1 VYNKNKFDNDFLLE
15 GLKMS
20 VDVESEAMLEEKFI
34 EQLQRMGYE
43 RIKIKNEEQLNA
55 NFKKQLEK
63 LNKKELN
70 GSRITDEEFE
80 RILIYLDSGS
90 IFDKADKLRDEYTIK
105 RDNEPSVSIKF
116 LNQKD
121 WCKNIFQVSNQI
133 TMRSKH
139 EYRYDVTILINGL
152 PLVQVELK
160 RRSVAISEAFNQV
173 KKYMKYSYKNL
184 FGYIQIF
191 IVSNGLETKY
201 FANRRPEDVNFGYT
215 FYWKDKNNENIHSL
229 EQFTEDF
236 LEKCNIAK
244 MISKFMVLNE
254 STKELMVL
262 RAYQKYAVDA
272 VLEQALENKRN
283 GYVYHT
289 TGSGK
294 TLTSFKVSQ
303 LLSEEPSIHKVIFV
317 VDRRDLND
325 QTNKEFNKFCPK
337 CVGTSEHT
345 GALVKNLLSDKN
357 KLITT
362 TIQKLAI
369 AVNRKHTKK
378 KLEKIKD
385 ENIILIYDECHRSQF
400 GKMQQ
405 DISNFFKNSLS
416 YGFTG
421 TPIFEENA
429 KGLKTT
435 KTIFGDRLHTYMIKD
450 AIADHNV
457 LGFSIDYYNTLK
469 MKEGVIDEEV
479 YSIKINE
486 AYASEER
493 LNLIVDHIL
502 DSYNAKTKDREFN
515 AIFAVSQK
523 TKDNPSGFIHDY
535 YKLFKEKIKERN
547 IDFKL
552 ATIFTYAANEN
563 LDEKEKHSQ
572 ELLDEYM
579 ADYNK
584 MFGTNFNTE
593 TMREYHRDVCK
604 RMKTREIDLLLVINM
619 FLTGFDSK
627 LLNTLYVDKNL
638 EYHGLLQA
646 FSRTNRIYNAH
657 KSHGNIVCYRPLHK
671 EVDKA
676 IALFSNNSPP
686 EDIFIEPYK
695 KLVEIFNN
703 DLKELHKL
711 VKSAQEVYKLQ
722 SEKQQLK
729 FVVGFKKLMKTK
741 NKLDTYLEFT
751 FNDLDLEEQD
761 YEDFTG
767 AYLNIKEKVDQRKK
781 TTGGGTTILDDIDFE
796 LEYLKTDKINVDYIL
811 ELLENMNI
819 TDNPKK
825 GREKIVKMMENTVHL
840 RSKIKLM
847 EKFMDS
853 ELRRIKEND
862 LNIKEEFDNFVN
874 NERRQ
879 AICDLIDEE
888 QLSEEIT
895 RELLSEYEFSEKLDE
910 QLIREAFKDK
920 TLKYRDRKAKIK
932 KVKEEILDIF
942 DVFDLNR

>member
-1 VYNKNKFDNDFLLE
+1 
-15 GLKMS
+15 M
-20 VDVESEAMLEEKFI
+20 DVESEQMLEEKFI
-34 EQLQRMGYE
+34 EQLQSMGYE
-43 RIKIKNEEQLNA
+43 RIKIKNEDQLNS

-70 GSRITDEEFE
+70 GNPITDEEFE
-80 RILIYLDSGS
+80 RILTYLDSGS

-105 RDNEPSVSIKF
+105 RDNGMSVSIKF
-116 LNQKD
+116 LNPD
-121 WCKNIFQVSNQI
+121 WCRNIFQVSNQI

-201 FANRRPEDVNFGYT
+201 FANSRPEDINFGYT
-215 FYWKDKNNENIHSL
+215 FYWKDKENKNIHSL
-229 EQFTEDF
+229 ESFTEDF

-254 STKELMVL
+254 SSKQLMVL

-272 VLEQALENKRN
+272 VLQQALENKLN

-303 LLSEEPSIHKVIFV
+303 LLAEEPSIHKVIFV

-369 AVNRKHTKK
+369 AVNRKHTRK

-385 ENIILIYDECHRSQF
+385 ENIILIFDECHRSQF
-400 GKMQQ
+400 GKMHQ
-405 DISNFFKNSLS
+405 DISSFFENCLS

-421 TPIFEENA
+421 TPIFEENSM
-429 KGLKTT
+429 GLKTT
-435 KTIFGDRLHTYMIKD
+435 KTIFGKRLHTYMIKD

-457 LGFSIDYYNTLK
+457 LGFSIDYYQTLK
-469 MKEGVIDEEV
+469 MKDDIVDEEV

-486 AYASEER
+486 AYASKER

-535 YKLFKEKIKERN
+535 YKLFKDKIKERKL
-547 IDFKL
+547 DFKV
-552 ATIFTYAANEN
+552 ATIFTYAPNEN
-563 LDEKEKHSQ
+563 FDETGKHSQ

-579 ADYNK
+579 ADYNA

-593 TMREYHRDVCK
+593 TMGEYHRDVCK

-646 FSRTNRIYNAH
+646 FSRTNRICNPH
-657 KSHGNIVCYRPLHK
+657 KSHGNIVCYRPLHD

-676 IALFSNNSPP
+676 IALFSNNSPS
-686 EDIFIEPYK
+686 EDIFIPPYE

-711 VKSAQEVYKLQ
+711 VKKAQEVYELQ

-729 FVVGFKKLMKTK
+729 FVLGFKKLMKTK

-751 FNDLDLEEQD
+751 FNDLKLNEQE

-767 AYLNIKEKVDQRKK
+767 AYLHIKEIVDNHEKGGK
-781 TTGGGTTILDDIDFE
+781 GGKGGTTILEDIDFE
-796 LEYLKTDKINVDYIL
+796 LDLLRTDKINVDYIL
-811 ELLENMNI
+811 ELLDNMNI
-819 TDNPKK
+819 TDKYDK
-825 GREKIVKMMENTVHL
+825 EREKIVRMMENTVHL

-853 ELRRIKEND
+853 ELNRIKDNN
-862 LNIKEEFDNFVN
+862 LNIKEEFDNFIN
-874 NERRQ
+874 KERRQ

-888 QLSEEIT
+888 ELIEEIT
-895 RELLSEYEFSEKLDE
+895 REVLSEYEFSEKLDE
-910 QLIREAFKDK
+910 KLIREAFKDK
-920 TLKYRDRKAKIK
+920 TLKYKDRKAKIK
-932 KVKEEILDIF
+932 KVKDEISEIF
-942 DVFDLNR
+942 EMFDFE

>member
-1 VYNKNKFDNDFLLE
+1 
-15 GLKMS
+15 M
-20 VDVESEAMLEEKFI
+20 DVESEQMLEEKFI
-34 EQLQRMGYE
+34 EQLQSMGYE
-43 RIKIKNEEQLNA
+43 RIKIKNEDQLNS

-70 GSRITDEEFE
+70 GNPITDEEFE
-80 RILIYLDSGS
+80 RILTYLDSGS

-105 RDNEPSVSIKF
+105 RDNGMSVSIKF
-116 LNQKD
+116 LNPD
-121 WCKNIFQVSNQI
+121 WCRNIFQVSNQI

-201 FANRRPEDVNFGYT
+201 FANSRPEDINFGYT
-215 FYWKDKNNENIHSL
+215 FYWKDKENKNIHSL
-229 EQFTEDF
+229 ESFTEDF

-254 STKELMVL
+254 SSKQLMVL

-272 VLEQALENKRN
+272 VLEQALENKLN

-303 LLSEEPSIHKVIFV
+303 LLAEEPSIHKVIFV

-369 AVNRKHTKK
+369 AVNRKHTRK

-385 ENIILIYDECHRSQF
+385 ENIILIFDECHRSQF
-400 GKMQQ
+400 GKMHQ
-405 DISNFFKNSLS
+405 DISSFFENCLS

-421 TPIFEENA
+421 TPIFEENSM
-429 KGLKTT
+429 GLKTT
-435 KTIFGDRLHTYMIKD
+435 KTIFGKRLHTYMIKD

-457 LGFSIDYYNTLK
+457 LGFSIDYYQTLK
-469 MKEGVIDEEV
+469 MKDDIVDEEV

-486 AYASEER
+486 AYASKER

-535 YKLFKEKIKERN
+535 YKLFKDKIKERKL
-547 IDFKL
+547 DFKV
-552 ATIFTYAANEN
+552 ATIFTYAPNEN
-563 LDEKEKHSQ
+563 FDETGKHSQ

-579 ADYNK
+579 ADYNA

-593 TMREYHRDVCK
+593 TMGEYHRDVCK

-646 FSRTNRIYNAH
+646 FSRTNRICNPH
-657 KSHGNIVCYRPLHK
+657 KSHGNIVCYRPLHD

-676 IALFSNNSPP
+676 IALFSNNSPS
-686 EDIFIEPYK
+686 EDIFIPPYE

-711 VKSAQEVYKLQ
+711 VKKAQEVYELQ

-729 FVVGFKKLMKTK
+729 FVLGFKKLMKTK

-751 FNDLDLEEQD
+751 FNDLKLNEQE

-767 AYLNIKEKVDQRKK
+767 AYLHIKEIVDNHEKGGK
-781 TTGGGTTILDDIDFE
+781 GGKGGTTILEDIDFE
-796 LEYLKTDKINVDYIL
+796 LDLLRTDKINVDYIL
-811 ELLENMNI
+811 ELLDNMNI
-819 TDNPKK
+819 TDKYDK
-825 GREKIVKMMENTVHL
+825 EREKIVRMMENTVHL

-853 ELRRIKEND
+853 ELNRIKDNN
-862 LNIKEEFDNFVN
+862 LNIKEEFDNFIN
-874 NERRQ
+874 KERRQ

-888 QLSEEIT
+888 ELIEEIT
-895 RELLSEYEFSEKLDE
+895 REVLSEYEFSEKLDE
-910 QLIREAFKDK
+910 KLIREAFKDK
-920 TLKYRDRKAKIK
+920 TLKYKDRKAKIK
-932 KVKEEILDIF
+932 KVKDEISEIF
-942 DVFDLNR
+942 KMFDFE

>member
-1 VYNKNKFDNDFLLE
+1 
-15 GLKMS
+15 MA
-20 VDVESEAMLEEKFI
+20 VDVESEAMLEDKFI
-34 EQLQRMGYE
+34 KQLQGMGYE
-43 RIKIKNEEQLNA
+43 FIKIKNEEELNA
-55 NFKKQLEK
+55 NFKIQLEK

-70 GSRITDEEFE
+70 GKPLTDDEFE

-90 IFDKADKLRDEYTIK
+90 VFDKADKLRDEYTIK
-105 RDNEPSVSIKF
+105 RDNKMSVSIKF

-133 TMRSKH
+133 TMRGSH
-139 EYRYDVTILINGL
+139 ENRYDVTILINGL

-160 RRSVAISEAFNQV
+160 RRSIAISEAFNQV
-173 KKYMKYSYKNL
+173 KRYMKTSYKNL

-191 IVSNGLETKY
+191 IVSNGLYTKY
-201 FANRRPEDVNFGYT
+201 FANGRPNDVDFGYT
-215 FYWKDKNNENIHSL
+215 FYWKDKNNNNIYPL
-229 EQFTEDF
+229 NEFTEDF

-272 VLEQALENKRN
+272 VLTQALENKKN

-303 LLSEEPSIHKVIFV
+303 LLAEEPSIYKVIFV

-357 KLITT
+357 PLITT

-369 AVNRKHTKK
+369 AVNRKHTCK
-378 KLEKIKD
+378 KLERIRDK
-385 ENIILIYDECHRSQF
+385 NIVFIYDECHRSQF

-429 KGLKTT
+429 MGNKTT
-435 KTIFGDRLHTYMIKD
+435 KTIFGERLHTYMIKD
-450 AIADHNV
+450 AIADYNV

-469 MKEGVIDEEV
+469 IKDGVIDEKV
-479 YSIKINE
+479 PSIKINE
-486 AYASEER
+486 AYAHKDR

-502 DSYNAKTKDREFN
+502 DSYNVKTKDREFN

-523 TKDNPSGFIHDY
+523 TKDNPTGFIHDY

-547 IDFKL
+547 LDFKI
-552 ATIFTYAANEN
+552 ATIFTYAPNEN
-563 LDEKEKHSQ
+563 FDDREKHSQ

-579 ADYNK
+579 ADYNE
-584 MFGTNFNTE
+584 MFGTNFDTE
-593 TMREYHRDVCK
+593 TMGEYHRDVCK
-604 RMKTREIDLLLVINM
+604 RMKNREIDLLLVINM

-646 FSRTNRIYNAH
+646 FSRTNRICNPR
-657 KSHGNIVCYRPLHK
+657 KSHGNIVCYRPLQEK
-671 EVDKA
+671 VDEA
-676 IALFSNNSPP
+676 IALFSNNAPS
-686 EDIFIEPYK
+686 EDILLPTYK
-695 KLVEIFNN
+695 ALVKRFNEDLDRLYKLVQT
-703 DLKELHKL
+703 
-711 VKSAQEVYKLQ
+711 AQDAYNLQ
-722 SEKQQLK
+722 SESKK
-729 FVVGFKKLMKTK
+729 KDFVLAFKKLIKTK
-741 NKLDTYLEFT
+741 NKLETFVEFS
-751 FNDLDLEEQD
+751 FDDLNIDEQE

-767 AYLNIKEKVDQRKK
+767 AYLNIKE
-781 TTGGGTTILDDIDFE
+781 TGADGGDGPGGISILDDIDFE
-796 LEYLKTDKINVDYIL
+796 LDLLRNDKINVDYIL

-819 TDNPKK
+819 KDNYDKE
-825 GREKIVKMMENTVHL
+825 RERIVKMMENTVNL

-847 EKFMDS
+847 EKFMDY
-853 ELRRIKEND
+853 ELNHIRGKG
-862 LNIKEEFDNFVN
+862 LNIKEEFDTFIQ

-888 QLSEEIT
+888 ELIEEVT
-895 RELLSEYEFSEKLDE
+895 CDLLSEYEFSEKLDE

-920 TLKYRDRKAKIK
+920 TLKYKDRKAKIR
-932 KVKEEILDIF
+932 KVKEEILAIF
-942 DVFDLNR
+942 DMFNFE

>member
-1 VYNKNKFDNDFLLE
+1 
-15 GLKMS
+15 MP
-20 VDVESEAMLEEKFI
+20 VDVESEKMLEDKFI
-34 EQLQRMGYE
+34 KQLQGMGYE
-43 RIKIKNEEQLNA
+43 FIKIKNEEELNA
-55 NFKKQLEK
+55 NFKIQLEK

-70 GSRITDEEFE
+70 GKPLTDDEFE

-90 IFDKADKLRDEYTIK
+90 VFDKADKLRDEYTIK
-105 RDNEPSVSIKF
+105 RDNEMSVSIKF

-133 TMRSKH
+133 TMRGTH
-139 EYRYDVTILINGL
+139 ENRYDVTILINGL

-160 RRSVAISEAFNQV
+160 RRSIAISEAFNQV
-173 KKYMKYSYKNL
+173 KRYMKTSYKNL

-191 IVSNGLETKY
+191 IVSNGLYTKY
-201 FANRRPEDVNFGYT
+201 FANGRPNDVDFGYT
-215 FYWKDKNNENIHSL
+215 FYWKDKDNNNIYPL
-229 EQFTEDF
+229 NEFTEDF

-272 VLEQALENKRN
+272 VLTQALENKKN

-303 LLSEEPSIHKVIFV
+303 LLAEEPSIYKVIFV

-357 KLITT
+357 PLITT

-369 AVNRKHTKK
+369 AVNRKHTSK
-378 KLEKIKD
+378 KLEKIRDK
-385 ENIILIYDECHRSQF
+385 NIIFIYDECHRSQF

-429 KGLKTT
+429 MGHKTT
-435 KTIFGDRLHTYMIKD
+435 KTIFGERLHTYMIKD
-450 AIADHNV
+450 AIADYNV

-469 MKEGVIDEEV
+469 IKEGVIDEKV
-479 YSIKINE
+479 HSIKINE
-486 AYASEER
+486 AYAHKDR

-502 DSYNAKTKDREFN
+502 DSYNVKTKDSEFN

-523 TKDNPSGFIHDY
+523 TKDNPTGFIHDY

-547 IDFKL
+547 LNFKI
-552 ATIFTYAANEN
+552 ATIFTYAPNEN
-563 LDEKEKHSQ
+563 FDDREKHSQ

-579 ADYNK
+579 VDYNE
-584 MFGTNFNTE
+584 MFGTNFDTE
-593 TMREYHRDVCK
+593 TMGEYHRDVCK
-604 RMKTREIDLLLVINM
+604 RMKNREIDLLLVINM

-646 FSRTNRIYNAH
+646 FSRTNRICNPR
-657 KSHGNIVCYRPLHK
+657 KSHGNIVCYRPLQEK
-671 EVDKA
+671 VDEA
-676 IALFSNNSPP
+676 IALFSNNAPS
-686 EDIFIEPYK
+686 EDILLPTYK
-695 KLVEIFNN
+695 A
-703 DLKELHKL
+703 L
-711 VKSAQEVYKLQ
+711 VKRFNEDLDRLYELVQTAQDAYNLQ
-722 SEKQQLK
+722 SESKK
-729 FVVGFKKLMKTK
+729 KDFVLAFKKLIKTK
-741 NKLDTYLEFT
+741 NKLETFVEFS
-751 FNDLDLEEQD
+751 FNDLNIDEQE

-767 AYLNIKEKVDQRKK
+767 AYLNIKE
-781 TTGGGTTILDDIDFE
+781 TGTDGGYGAGGISILDDIDFE
-796 LEYLKTDKINVDYIL
+796 LDLLRNDKINVDYIL

-819 TDNPKK
+819 KDNYDKE
-825 GREKIVKMMENTVHL
+825 RERIVKMMENTVNL

-847 EKFMDS
+847 EKFMDY
-853 ELRRIKEND
+853 ELNHIRGKG
-862 LNIKEEFDNFVN
+862 LNIKEEFDTFIQ
-874 NERRQ
+874 NEKRQ

-888 QLSEEIT
+888 ELIEEVT
-895 RELLSEYEFSEKLDE
+895 RDLLSEYEFSEKLDE

-920 TLKYRDRKAKIK
+920 TLKYKDRKAKIR
-932 KVKEEILDIF
+932 KVKDEILAIF
-942 DVFDLNR
+942 DMFNFE

>member
-1 VYNKNKFDNDFLLE
+1 
-15 GLKMS
+15 MA

-34 EQLQRMGYE
+34 EQLQSMGYE
-43 RIKIKNEEQLNA
+43 RIKIKNEEELNA
-55 NFKKQLEK
+55 NFKLQLEK
-63 LNKKELN
+63 LNKKVLN
-70 GSRITDEEFE
+70 GKPLTDEEFE

-90 IFDKADKLRDEYTIK
+90 VFDKATKLRDEYTIK
-105 RDNEPSVSIKF
+105 RDGEMSVSIQF

-133 TMRSKH
+133 TMRDKH

-160 RRSVAISEAFNQV
+160 RRSLAISQAFNQV

-191 IVSNGLETKY
+191 IISNGQETKY
-201 FANRRPEDVNFGYT
+201 FANGRPSEINFGYT
-215 FYWKDKNNENIHSL
+215 FYWKKPDNTNIHLLSD
-229 EQFTEDF
+229 FTEDF

-254 STKELMVL
+254 SSKELMVL

-272 VLEQALENKRN
+272 VLEHALEHKKN
-283 GYVYHT
+283 GYVWHT

-303 LLSEEPSIHKVIFV
+303 LLAEEPSIHKVIFV

-362 TIQKLAI
+362 TIQKLSI
-369 AVNRKHTKK
+369 AVNRKSSRK

-400 GKMQQ
+400 GKMHS
-405 DISNFFKNSLS
+405 DITSFFENCLS

-421 TPIFEENA
+421 TPIFAENA
-429 KGLKTT
+429 MGFKTT
-435 KTIFGDRLHTYMIKD
+435 KSIFGDLLHTYMIKD
-450 AIADHNV
+450 AIADYNV
-457 LGFSIDYYNTLK
+457 LGFSIDYYKTLK
-469 MKEGVIDEEV
+469 MKEGIVDKEV
-479 YSIKINE
+479 SSIKINE
-486 AYASEER
+486 AYAHPTR
-493 LNLIVDHIL
+493 LNMIVDHIL
-502 DSYNAKTKDREFN
+502 DSYDAKTKDREFN

-535 YKLFKEKIKERN
+535 YKLFKEKIAERKL
-547 IDFKL
+547 DFKL
-552 ATIFTYAANEN
+552 ATIFTYAPNEN

-579 ADYNK
+579 ADYNA
-584 MFGTNFNTE
+584 MFGTNFDTE
-593 TMREYHRDVCK
+593 TMREYHRDICK
-604 RMKTREIDLLLVINM
+604 RMKSREIDLLMVINM

-646 FSRTNRIYNAH
+646 FSRTNRICNPR
-657 KSHGNIVCYRPLHK
+657 KSHGNIVCYRPLHE

-676 IALFSNNSPP
+676 IALFSQGDSGDVILPSYEDLVKLFNS
-686 EDIFIEPYK
+686 DLK
-695 KLVEIFNN
+695 KLYQ
-703 DLKELHKL
+703 L
-711 VKSAQEVYKLQ
+711 VKTAQEVYQLQ
-722 SEKQQLK
+722 SEKQK
-729 FVVGFKKLMKTK
+729 ESFINGFKKLIKTK
-741 NKLDTYLEFT
+741 NKLDTFEEFT
-751 FNDLDLEEQD
+751 FDDLDITQQE

-767 AYLNIKEKVDQRKK
+767 AYLNFSGSGG
-781 TTGGGTTILDDIDFE
+781 TGGIPGESILNDIDFE
-796 LEYLKTDKINVDYIL
+796 LDLLKTDKINVDYIL
-811 ELLENMNI
+811 ELLENINI
-819 TDNPKK
+819 TDNFEKEK
-825 GREKIVKMMENTVHL
+825 GKIVRMMQNTVHL

-847 EKFMDS
+847 EKFMDYQLA
-853 ELRRIKEND
+853 EIRDND
-862 LNIKEEFDNFVN
+862 LNIKDEFDRFVQ

-895 RELLSEYEFSEKLDE
+895 REILSEYEFADKIDE
-910 QLIREAFKDK
+910 DLIESAFKDK
-920 TLKYRDRKAKIK
+920 KLKFLDKIDK
-932 KVKEEILDIF
+932 IERVKSEILEIF
-942 DVFDLNR
+942 DMFDFN

>member
-1 VYNKNKFDNDFLLE
+1 
-15 GLKMS
+15 MA
-20 VDVESEAMLEEKFI
+20 VDVESEAMLEERFI
-34 EQLQRMGYE
+34 EQLQSMGYE
-43 RIKIKNEEQLNA
+43 RIKIKNEKELNA
-55 NFKKQLEK
+55 NFKLQLEK
-63 LNKKELN
+63 LNKKVLN
-70 GSRITDEEFE
+70 GKPLTDEEFE

-90 IFDKADKLRDEYTIK
+90 VFDKATKLRDEYTIK
-105 RDNEPSVSIKF
+105 RDGEMSVSIQF

-133 TMRSKH
+133 TMRDKH

-160 RRSVAISEAFNQV
+160 RRSLAISQAFNQV

-184 FGYIQIF
+184 FGYIQLF
-191 IVSNGLETKY
+191 IVSNGQETKY
-201 FANRRPEDVNFGYT
+201 FANGRPSEINFGYT
-215 FYWKDKNNENIHSL
+215 FYWKKPDNTNIHLLSD
-229 EQFTEDF
+229 FTEDF

-254 STKELMVL
+254 SSKELMVL
-262 RAYQKYAVDA
+262 RAYQKYAVDK
-272 VLEQALENKRN
+272 VLEYALEHKKN
-283 GYVYHT
+283 GYVWHT

-303 LLSEEPSIHKVIFV
+303 LLAEEPSIHKVIFV

-362 TIQKLAI
+362 TIQKLSI
-369 AVNRKHTKK
+369 AVNRKSSRK

-400 GKMQQ
+400 GKMHS
-405 DISNFFKNSLS
+405 DITSFFENCLS

-421 TPIFEENA
+421 TPIFAENA
-429 KGLKTT
+429 MGFKTT
-435 KTIFGDRLHTYMIKD
+435 KSIFGDLLHTYMIKD
-450 AIADHNV
+450 AIADYNV
-457 LGFSIDYYNTLK
+457 LGFSIDYYKTLK
-469 MKEGVIDEEV
+469 MKEGIVDKEV
-479 YSIKINE
+479 SSIKINE
-486 AYASEER
+486 AYAHPTR
-493 LNLIVDHIL
+493 LNMIVDHIL
-502 DSYNAKTKDREFN
+502 DSYDAKTKDREFN

-535 YKLFKEKIKERN
+535 YKLFKQKIAERKS
-547 IDFKL
+547 DFKL
-552 ATIFTYAANEN
+552 ATIFTYAPNEN

-579 ADYNK
+579 ADYNA
-584 MFGTNFNTE
+584 MFGTNFDTE
-593 TMREYHRDVCK
+593 TMREYHRDICK
-604 RMKTREIDLLLVINM
+604 RMKSREIDLLMVINM

-646 FSRTNRIYNAH
+646 FSRTNRICNPR
-657 KSHGNIVCYRPLHK
+657 KSHGNIVCYRPLHE

-676 IALFSNNSPP
+676 IALFSRGDSGDVLLPSYKDLVKLFNS
-686 EDIFIEPYK
+686 DLK
-695 KLVEIFNN
+695 KLYQ
-703 DLKELHKL
+703 L
-711 VKSAQEVYKLQ
+711 VKTAQEVYQLQ
-722 SEKQQLK
+722 SEKQK
-729 FVVGFKKLMKTK
+729 ESFVNGFKKLIKTK
-741 NKLDTYLEFT
+741 NKLDTFEEFT
-751 FNDLDLEEQD
+751 FDDLDITQQE

-767 AYLNIKEKVDQRKK
+767 AYLNLSG
-781 TTGGGTTILDDIDFE
+781 GGGTGGIPGESILNDIDFE
-796 LEYLKTDKINVDYIL
+796 LDLLKTDKINVDYIL
-811 ELLENMNI
+811 ELLENINI
-819 TDNPKK
+819 TDNFEKEK
-825 GREKIVKMMENTVHL
+825 GKIVRMMQNTVHL

-847 EKFMDS
+847 EKFMDYQLA
-853 ELRRIKEND
+853 EIRDND
-862 LNIKEEFDNFVN
+862 LNIKDEFDRFVQ

-895 RELLSEYEFSEKLDE
+895 REILSEYEFADKIDE
-910 QLIREAFKDK
+910 DLIESAFKDK
-920 TLKYRDRKAKIK
+920 KLKFLDKIDK
-932 KVKEEILDIF
+932 IERVKSEILEIF
-942 DVFDLNR
+942 DMFDFN

>member
-1 VYNKNKFDNDFLLE
+1 
-15 GLKMS
+15 M
-20 VDVESEAMLEEKFI
+20 DVESEQMLEEKFI
-34 EQLQRMGYE
+34 EQLQSMGYE
-43 RIKIKNEEQLNA
+43 RIKIKNEDQLNS

-70 GSRITDEEFE
+70 GNPITDEEFE
-80 RILIYLDSGS
+80 RILTYLDSGS

-105 RDNEPSVSIKF
+105 RDNGMSVSIKF
-116 LNQKD
+116 LNPD
-121 WCKNIFQVSNQI
+121 WCRNIFQVSNQI

-201 FANRRPEDVNFGYT
+201 FANSRPEDINFGYT
-215 FYWKDKNNENIHSL
+215 FYWKDKENKNIHSL
-229 EQFTEDF
+229 ESFTEDF

-254 STKELMVL
+254 SSKELMVL

-272 VLEQALENKRN
+272 VLEQALENKLN

-303 LLSEEPSIHKVIFV
+303 LLAEEPSIHKVIFV

-369 AVNRKHTKK
+369 AVNRKHTRK

-385 ENIILIYDECHRSQF
+385 ENIILIFDECNRSQF
-400 GKMQQ
+400 GKMHQ
-405 DISNFFKNSLS
+405 DISSFFENCLS

-421 TPIFEENA
+421 TPIFEENSM
-429 KGLKTT
+429 GLKTT
-435 KTIFGDRLHTYMIKD
+435 KTIFGKRLHTYMIKD

-457 LGFSIDYYNTLK
+457 LGFSIDYYQTLK
-469 MKEGVIDEEV
+469 MKDDIVDEEV

-486 AYASEER
+486 AYASKER

-535 YKLFKEKIKERN
+535 YKLFKDKIKERKL
-547 IDFKL
+547 DFKV
-552 ATIFTYAANEN
+552 ATIFTYAPNEN
-563 LDEKEKHSQ
+563 FDETGKHSQ

-579 ADYNK
+579 ADYNA

-593 TMREYHRDVCK
+593 TMGEYHRDVCK

-646 FSRTNRIYNAH
+646 FSRTNRICNPH
-657 KSHGNIVCYRPLHK
+657 KSHGNIVCYRPLHD

-676 IALFSNNSPP
+676 IALFSNNSPS
-686 EDIFIEPYK
+686 EDIFIPPYE

-711 VKSAQEVYKLQ
+711 VKKAQEVYELQ

-729 FVVGFKKLMKTK
+729 FVLGFKKLMKTK

-751 FNDLDLEEQD
+751 FNDLKLNEQE

-767 AYLNIKEKVDQRKK
+767 AYLHIKEIVDNHEKGGK
-781 TTGGGTTILDDIDFE
+781 GGKGGTTILEDIDFE
-796 LEYLKTDKINVDYIL
+796 LDLLRTDKINVDYIL
-811 ELLENMNI
+811 ELLDNMNI
-819 TDNPKK
+819 TDKYDK
-825 GREKIVKMMENTVHL
+825 EREKIVRMMENTVHL

-853 ELRRIKEND
+853 ELNRIKDNN
-862 LNIKEEFDNFVN
+862 LNIKEEFDNFIN
-874 NERRQ
+874 KERRQ

-888 QLSEEIT
+888 ELIEEIT
-895 RELLSEYEFSEKLDE
+895 REVLSEYEFSEKLDE
-910 QLIREAFKDK
+910 KLIREAFKDK
-920 TLKYRDRKAKIK
+920 TLKYKDRKAKIK
-932 KVKEEILDIF
+932 KVKDEISEIF
-942 DVFDLNR
+942 EMFDFE

>member
-1 VYNKNKFDNDFLLE
+1 M
-15 GLKMS
+15 GI
-20 VDVESEAMLEEKFI
+20 DVESESMLEEKFI
-34 EQLQRMGYE
+34 KQLQSMGYE
-43 RIKIKNEEQLNA
+43 RIKIKNEKQLNS
-55 NFKKQLEK
+55 NFKQQLEK

-70 GSRITDEEFE
+70 GKPLTDEEFE
-80 RILIYLDSGS
+80 RILTYLDSGS
-90 IFDKADKLRDEYTIK
+90 IYDKADKLRDEYTIK
-105 RDNEPSVSIKF
+105 RDNEMSVSIKF

-191 IVSNGLETKY
+191 IISNGQETKY
-201 FANRRPEDVNFGYT
+201 FANGRPSEINFGYT
-215 FYWKDKNNENIHSL
+215 FYWKKPDNTNIHL
-229 EQFTEDF
+229 LNDFTEDF

-254 STKELMVL
+254 SSKELMVL

-272 VLEQALENKRN
+272 VLEYALEHKKN
-283 GYVYHT
+283 GYVWHT

-303 LLSEEPSIHKVIFV
+303 LLAEEPSIHKVIFV

-345 GALVKNLLSDKN
+345 GALVKNLLSDKT

-362 TIQKLAI
+362 TIQKLSIAI
-369 AVNRKHTKK
+369 NRKSSRK

-400 GKMQQ
+400 GKMHS
-405 DISNFFKNSLS
+405 DITSFFENCLS

-421 TPIFEENA
+421 TPIFAENA
-429 KGLKTT
+429 MGFKTT
-435 KTIFGDRLHTYMIKD
+435 KSIFGDLLHTYMIKD
-450 AIADHNV
+450 AIADYNV
-457 LGFSIDYYNTLK
+457 LGFSIDYYKTLK
-469 MKEGVIDEEV
+469 MKEGIVDKEV
-479 YSIKINE
+479 SSIKINE
-486 AYASEER
+486 AYAHPTR
-493 LNLIVDHIL
+493 LNMIVDHIL
-502 DSYNAKTKDREFN
+502 DSYDAKTKDREFN

-535 YKLFKEKIKERN
+535 YKLFKEKIAERKL
-547 IDFKL
+547 DFKL
-552 ATIFTYAANEN
+552 ATIFTYAPNEN
-563 LDEKEKHSQ
+563 LDDTEKHSQ

-579 ADYNK
+579 ADYNA
-584 MFGTNFNTE
+584 MFGTNFDTE
-593 TMREYHRDVCK
+593 TMREYHRDICK
-604 RMKTREIDLLLVINM
+604 RMKSREIDLLMVINM

-646 FSRTNRIYNAH
+646 FSRTNRICNPR
-657 KSHGNIVCYRPLHK
+657 KSHGNIVCYRPLHE

-676 IALFSNNSPP
+676 IALFSKGDSGDVLLPSYKDLVKLFNS
-686 EDIFIEPYK
+686 DLK
-695 KLVEIFNN
+695 KLYQ
-703 DLKELHKL
+703 L
-711 VKSAQEVYKLQ
+711 VKTAQEVYQLQ
-722 SEKQQLK
+722 SEKQQES
-729 FVVGFKKLMKTK
+729 FVNGFKKLIKTK
-741 NKLDTYLEFT
+741 NKLDTFEEFT
-751 FNDLDLEEQD
+751 FDDLDITQQE

-767 AYLNIKEKVDQRKK
+767 AYLNLSG
-781 TTGGGTTILDDIDFE
+781 GGGTGGIPGESILNDIDFE
-796 LEYLKTDKINVDYIL
+796 LDLLKTDKINVDYIL
-811 ELLENMNI
+811 ELLENINI
-819 TDNPKK
+819 TDNFEKEK
-825 GREKIVKMMENTVHL
+825 GKIVRMMQNTVHL

-847 EKFMDS
+847 EKFMDYQLA
-853 ELRRIKEND
+853 EIRDND
-862 LNIKEEFDNFVN
+862 LNIKDEFDRFVQ

-895 RELLSEYEFSEKLDE
+895 REILSEYEFADKIDE
-910 QLIREAFKDK
+910 DLIESAFKDK
-920 TLKYRDRKAKIK
+920 KLKFLDKIDK
-932 KVKEEILDIF
+932 IERVKSEILEIF
-942 DVFDLNR
+942 DMFDFN

>member
-1 VYNKNKFDNDFLLE
+1 
-15 GLKMS
+15 MA
-20 VDVESEAMLEEKFI
+20 VDVESEAMLEERFI
-34 EQLQRMGYE
+34 EQLQSMGYE
-43 RIKIKNEEQLNA
+43 RIKIKNEEELNA
-55 NFKKQLEK
+55 NFKLQLEK
-63 LNKKELN
+63 LNKKVLN
-70 GSRITDEEFE
+70 GKPLTDEEFE

-90 IFDKADKLRDEYTIK
+90 VFDKATKLRDEYTIK
-105 RDNEPSVSIKF
+105 RDGEMSVSIQF

-133 TMRSKH
+133 TMRDKH

-160 RRSVAISEAFNQV
+160 RRSLAISQAFNQV

-184 FGYIQIF
+184 FGYIQLF
-191 IVSNGLETKY
+191 IVSNGQETKY
-201 FANRRPEDVNFGYT
+201 FANGRPSEINFGYT
-215 FYWKDKNNENIHSL
+215 FYWKKPDNTNIHLLSD
-229 EQFTEDF
+229 FTEDF

-254 STKELMVL
+254 SSKELMVL
-262 RAYQKYAVDA
+262 RAYQKYAVDK
-272 VLEQALENKRN
+272 VLEYALEHKKN
-283 GYVYHT
+283 GYVWHT

-303 LLSEEPSIHKVIFV
+303 LLAEEPSIHKVIFV

-362 TIQKLAI
+362 TIQKLSI
-369 AVNRKHTKK
+369 AVNRKSSRK

-400 GKMQQ
+400 GKMHS
-405 DISNFFKNSLS
+405 DITSFFENCLS

-421 TPIFEENA
+421 TPIFAENA
-429 KGLKTT
+429 MGFKTT
-435 KTIFGDRLHTYMIKD
+435 KSIFGDLLHTYMIKD
-450 AIADHNV
+450 AIADYNV
-457 LGFSIDYYNTLK
+457 LGFSIDYYKTLK
-469 MKEGVIDEEV
+469 MKEGIVDKEV
-479 YSIKINE
+479 SSIKINE
-486 AYASEER
+486 AYAHPTR
-493 LNLIVDHIL
+493 LNMIVDHIL
-502 DSYNAKTKDREFN
+502 DSYDAKTKDREFN

-535 YKLFKEKIKERN
+535 YKLFKQKIAERKS
-547 IDFKL
+547 DFKL
-552 ATIFTYAANEN
+552 ATIFTYAPNEN

-579 ADYNK
+579 ADYNA
-584 MFGTNFNTE
+584 MFGTNFDTE
-593 TMREYHRDVCK
+593 TMREYHRDICK
-604 RMKTREIDLLLVINM
+604 RMKSREIDLLMVINM

-646 FSRTNRIYNAH
+646 FSRTNRICNPR
-657 KSHGNIVCYRPLHK
+657 KSHGNIVCYRPLHE

-676 IALFSNNSPP
+676 IALFSRGDSGDVLLPSYKDLVKLFNS
-686 EDIFIEPYK
+686 DLK
-695 KLVEIFNN
+695 KLYQ
-703 DLKELHKL
+703 L
-711 VKSAQEVYKLQ
+711 VKTAQEVYQLQ
-722 SEKQQLK
+722 SEKQK
-729 FVVGFKKLMKTK
+729 ESFVNGFKKLIKTK
-741 NKLDTYLEFT
+741 NKLDTFEEFT
-751 FNDLDLEEQD
+751 FDDLDITQQE

-767 AYLNIKEKVDQRKK
+767 AYLNLSG
-781 TTGGGTTILDDIDFE
+781 GGGTGGIPGESILNDIDFE
-796 LEYLKTDKINVDYIL
+796 LDLLKTDKINVDYIL
-811 ELLENMNI
+811 ELLENINI
-819 TDNPKK
+819 TDNFEKEK
-825 GREKIVKMMENTVHL
+825 GKIVRMMQNTVHL

-847 EKFMDS
+847 EKFMDYQLA
-853 ELRRIKEND
+853 EIRDND
-862 LNIKEEFDNFVN
+862 LNIKDEFDRFVQ

-895 RELLSEYEFSEKLDE
+895 REILSEYEFADKIDE
-910 QLIREAFKDK
+910 DLIESAFKDK
-920 TLKYRDRKAKIK
+920 KLKFLDKIDK
-932 KVKEEILDIF
+932 IERVKSEILEIF
-942 DVFDLNR
+942 DMFDFN